1 MNQDDRFAL
10 SEAAKR
16 AQREYKKKWR
26 AANPDKV
33 KESNR
38 RYWERRARLQAEME
52 ADTDEND
59 S

>member
-1 MNQDDRFAL
+1 MKKNKNCSL
-10 SEAAKR
+10 SEAAKE
-16 AQREYKKKWR
+16 AQREYQRKWR

-38 RYWERRARLQAEME
+38 RYLERRARLQAEME
-52 ADTDEND
+52 AESVEND